1 MMINAFDFCNTVP
14 INETHEVKHASR
26 GGPAMPPSTGP
37 PRRED
42 ELLSATV
49 EKALQLIE
57 ALARSD
63 GPVGVS
69 QLGRELQLN
78 KSTVYRLV
86 DTLARRG
93 YAQQDEA
100 TGRYALTPRLWELGV
115 GVVQR
120 LGLRQAARPVLER
133 EAEATG
139 EATLLGVVQAY
150 EALII
155 DKVDS
160 AHALQ
165 IFSPLGARVSLC
177 SSSLGRAL
185 LAFQP
190 RAFIEAVAASFVP
203 PTPFG
208 IQTRDGL
215 LQDLERVRREQCAR
229 SVDEWQV
236 GVAGVASP
244 IRDASG
250 AVAGAL
256 CVTGPS
262 SRLHP
267 ADLDELA
274 RRCIAAAR
282 SVSDVLGRR
291 AA

>member
-1 MMINAFDFCNTVP
+1 V
-14 INETHEVKHASR
+14 
-26 GGPAMPPSTGP
+26 
-37 PRRED
+37 
-42 ELLSATV
+42 SATV

-57 ALARSD
+57 ALARSS

-69 QLGRELQLN
+69 QLGRDLQLN

-86 DTLARRG
+86 DTLVRHG
-93 YAQQDEA
+93 YAQQDEG

-139 EATLLGVVQAY
+139 EATLLGVLQAQ

-160 AHALQ
+160 PQALQ

-177 SSSLGRAL
+177 NSSMGRAL

-190 RAFIEAVAASFVP
+190 APFVEAMVAGFAP
-203 PTPFG
+203 LTPHG
-208 IQTRDGL
+208 IQTREAL
-215 LQDLERVRREQCAR
+215 LQDLDRVRLEQCAR

-236 GVAGVASP
+236 GVAGVAAP
-244 IRDASG
+244 IRDGSG
-250 AVAGAL
+250 AVTGAL
-256 CVTGPS
+256 GITGPS
-262 SRLHP
+262 SRLG
-267 ADLDELA
+267 
-274 RRCIAAAR
+274 AAR
-282 SVSDVLGRR
+282 MDDLAQRCMTAARGISDLLGRR

>member
-1 MMINAFDFCNTVP
+1 V
-14 INETHEVKHASR
+14 
-26 GGPAMPPSTGP
+26 
-37 PRRED
+37 
-42 ELLSATV
+42 SATV

-57 ALARSD
+57 ALARSS

-69 QLGRELQLN
+69 QLGRDLQLN

-86 DTLARRG
+86 DTLVRHG
-93 YAQQDEA
+93 YAQQDQD

-133 EAEATG
+133 EAQATG
-139 EATLLGVVQAY
+139 EATLLGVIQVQ

-160 AHALQ
+160 PQALQ

-177 SSSLGRAL
+177 SSSMGRAL

-190 RAFIEAVAASFVP
+190 APFVEAMVARFAP
-203 PTPFG
+203 LTPHG
-208 IQTRDGL
+208 IQTREAL
-215 LQDLERVRREQCAR
+215 LRDLERVRREHCAR

-244 IRDASG
+244 IREGGG
-250 AVAGAL
+250 AVAGVL
-256 CVTGPS
+256 CITGPT
-262 SRLHP
+262 SRLVP
-267 ADLDELA
+267 ARLDELA
-274 RRCIAAAR
+274 KRCIAAAAGI
-282 SVSDVLGRR
+282 SDLLGRR